1 MRKLLN
7 CSCTDKMTSY
17 APTILRVVTGLI
29 FAMHGWMKITGGVA
43 NVAGFLGMIGFPV
56 AMVFAYLLIAAE
68 FVGGI
73 FLVIGLYTH
82 WAAKF
87 TAFVAAVAFL
97 TVHVS
102 KGFSLANGG
111 YEYIILLLAASISI
125 MITGP
130 GAWSLDGKRK
140 R

>member
-7 CSCTDKMTSY
+7 CSCTNKMTDY
-17 APTILRVVTGLI
+17 APLILRVVTGLI
-29 FAMHGWMKITGGVA
+29 FAMHGWLKITGGVA
-43 NVAGFLGMIGFPV
+43 NVAGFLGAIGFPV
-56 AMVFAYLLIAAE
+56 AMIFAYLLIAAE
-68 FVGGI
+68 FFGGI
-73 FLVIGLYTH
+73 ALILGFYTH

-102 KGFSLANGG
+102 HGFSLANGG
-111 YEYIILLLAASISI
+111 YEYIILLFAASISL

-130 GAWSLDGKRK
+130 GKWSLDGKRN